1 MYLNLPP
8 KKVLTQHDFTVGE
21 RVFITN
27 TIVEPCSDEHP
38 GYIIANK
45 GDEVQIIA
53 VKASSVSCWHSIR
66 ALIVCHPEYIEKDK
80 LGTIYHPGFSVT
92 LAEVERI
99 KKPVYL
105 HL

>member
-27 TIVEPCSDEHP
+27 TITEQPSEDLP
-38 GYIIANK
+38 GGTLAYK
-45 GDEVQIIA
+45 GDEVEVIA
-53 VKASSVSCWHSIR
+53 VKASSVSCWRSIR